1 MVLQYKKFDLFGKKV
16 FEIAKIQPPFKNF
29 NQKQHQACYLY
40 IYEGAND
47 SYSEEEYL
55 RVEEGDGVLMKCG
68 NYFYDLKK
76 SEKTG
81 LSGVISV
88 HFYPEVLKR
97 IYKDNIPSFLKND
110 AGMITHKNMT
120 LVKSD
125 ILIKRFMEDM
135 RFYFANPEL
144 MTNDLLLIRLKEIIL
159 LLLQSKDAD
168 MIHKIMHNLF
178 SPREV
183 SFRSTIEAH
192 LFSPISIVEL
202 AQLTNHSLAS
212 FKREFKRIFND
223 SPANYIKNKRLE
235 KAADLLRL
243 SDLSVSD
250 IAFECLFNDLAHF
263 SASFKI
269 KYKMSPKSFRKSQ
282 LYKSLS

>member
-1 MVLQYKKFDLFGKKV
+1 M
-16 FEIAKIQPPFKNF
+16 
-29 NQKQHQACYLY
+29 
-40 IYEGAND
+40 
-47 SYSEEEYL
+47 

-76 SEKTG
+76 SEETG

-110 AGMITHKNMT
+110 AGMLTHKNMT

-144 MTNDLLLIRLKEIIL
+144 MTEDLLVIRLKEIIL

-178 SPREV
+178 STREV

-192 LFSPISIVEL
+192 IFSLLSITEL

-263 SASFKI
+263 SASFKV
-269 KYKMSPKSFRKSQ
+269 KYGMSPKNFKRAN
-282 LYKSLS
+282 YTNV